1 MGFVF
6 VMFYWFC
13 YMLEMSFI
21 YESLSFVCDSGVG
34 VDIAM
39 RDMGGL
45 LYGIWFGGIW

>member
-1 MGFVF
+1 
-6 VMFYWFC
+6 MFYWFC